1 MNKRKLQEIEMNK
14 KKKQDNIEKAM
25 KRKATQK
32 IYQKALDQ
40 MLQDPVLEG
49 DGLDLSEFISKIKV
63 EEKKE
68 PVPIPQLEYLSNFQK
83 EALLLM
89 RFNHPNIIK
98 IFKVIESPENV
109 YIVMAYAYG
118 GDLGGHIS
126 KNTYLTEIEGRRLFR
141 QIVSAMN
148 FIHESKVIHRDLKL
162 ENILLDEQNNI
173 LISDFGLGKTFSG
186 DDSMNTFCGTPSY
199 AAPEIIQGDV
209 YHGAKAD
216 IWAMGV
222 ILYAMI
228 AGELP
233 FSAESVKLLYKKIKQ
248 VKYTTPSHF
257 SAELVDLINLIFTA
271 DPVNRITIDG
281 IRRGKWVNLDCS
293 TLPEKIQPPI
303 TTVESLGRAISSVT
317 RENDIT
323 VYSINAHNQ
332 LQKGVETFEDRQR
345 RSSKNHNIINLKR
358 KKSITIQP
366 STDRLYSPPS
376 TSPSIDELSSSSISF
391 QVTSPSYS
399 TISSSPTPNE
409 KTNSEVSSLHPEM
422 AQITRSHTINH
433 FGFTRKP
440 SLTPRRESSG
450 DIFVRRKSTSFT
462 PFLHHAQDKLRE
474 LSVIDR
480 MSKVFVEDTTKLNY
494 EEINEWHR
502 IHKPPKLI
510 RTMKI
515 SCRKGFSST
524 LEPPVM
530 FQDLHRALVDLQQ
543 SYRLV
548 VKKVPE
554 FYIFNLSNDKTEV
567 EIELCKIWLLKLH
580 ALKITVKSGN
590 ADEFIKELA
599 NKLQWTN

>member
-1 MNKRKLQEIEMNK
+1 MNKRKLQEIEINK

-25 KRKATQK
+25 IRKATQK

-141 QIVSAMN
+141 QIVSAMD
-148 FIHESKVIHRDLKL
+148 FIHESK
-162 ENILLDEQNNI
+162 
-173 LISDFGLGKTFSG
+173 
-186 DDSMNTFCGTPSY
+186 TFCGTPSY

-281 IRRGKWVNLDCS
+281 IRRGRWVNIGCS

-358 KKSITIQP
+358 KKSITVQP

-399 TISSSPTPNE
+399 TISSIPTPNE
-409 KTNSEVSSLHPEM
+409 KTNSEVSSLHPEL

-433 FGFTRKP
+433 FGITTKP
-440 SLTPRRESSG
+440 PLTPRRESSG
-450 DIFVRRKSTSFT
+450 DIFGRRKSTSFT
-462 PFLHHAQDKLRE
+462 PFLHHTQDKLRE

-590 ADEFIKELA
+590 ADEFIKELV